1 MEKTTSYP
9 FYIKISC
16 VLISLIL
23 LICIGII
30 GESII
35 VPLFLAMLI
44 STLLIPLSVFM
55 ERKFHFSRSLAA
67 ISSTLLFLAVV
78 VGILFLV
85 GAQMSR
91 LTQEW
96 PAFEEQLVGGVH
108 SIQLWVQDTFG
119 IQQSKQLDFITE
131 HASASLS
138 TGTDLLAKTLS
149 SISTMLMY
157 LVFTVI
163 YTIFLLI
170 YRRHLVRFLV
180 ICFKHKQKNTVV
192 KIIVEIQTM
201 VKKYLIGLL
210 LQMILVTIMT
220 FIAYTV
226 LGIKYNFMLAIITG
240 LLNVLPYIGI
250 FMAMLIGV
258 LITFATTSASHVVLV
273 LIALVIIHAIDGNII
288 MPKIVGSKVKVNSL
302 VVVIGLVIGHMMW
315 GISGMLLAIPTLA
328 IAKIVFDRV
337 DGMRAWGFLL
347 GEEENE
353 NPMLNFSIAKMLKGK
368 HKFPD
373 KDDVN

>member
-180 ICFKHKQKNTVV
+180 ICFKHKHKNTVV

-302 VVVIGLVIGHMMW
+302 VVVIGLIIGHMMW

>member
-180 ICFKHKQKNTVV
+180 ICFKHKHKNTVV

>member
-1 MEKTTSYP
+1 MEKTRSYP

-55 ERKFHFSRSLAA
+55 ERRFHFSRSLSA

-78 VGILFLV
+78 VGILFVV

-96 PAFEEQLVGGVH
+96 PAFEEQLVSGVH

-131 HASASLS
+131 HAASSLS

-170 YRRHLVRFLV
+170 YRRHLVKFLV
-180 ICFKHKQKNTVV
+180 ICFKHKHKNTVV

-210 LQMILVTIMT
+210 LQMILVTILT
-220 FIAYTV
+220 FIAYTI

-353 NPMLNFSIAKMLKGK
+353 NPMLNFSISKMLKGK

>member
-1 MEKTTSYP
+1 MEKLKAYP

-16 VLISLIL
+16 VLVSLVL
-23 LICIGII
+23 LIYLGVL
-30 GESII
+30 GEAII

-44 STLLIPLSVFM
+44 STLLVPLSSAM
-55 ERKFHFSRSLAA
+55 ERRLHFSRSLAA
-67 ISSTLLFLAVV
+67 IFATLFFLTLV
-78 VGILFLV
+78 VGVIFLL
-85 GAQMSR
+85 GAQMR
-91 LTQEW
+91 KLGQEW
-96 PAFEEQLVGGVH
+96 LVFEEQLINGVH
-108 SIQLWVQDTFG
+108 GVQQWVQDTFG
-119 IQQSKQLDFITE
+119 IQQSKQLSFITE
-131 HASASLS
+131 HAAASVS
-138 TGTDLLAKTLS
+138 TGTDLLTKTLS

-163 YTIFLLI
+163 YTVFLLI

-180 ICFKHKQKNTVV
+180 ICFRHKHKNTVDKV
-192 KIIVEIQTM
+192 VGEIQTM

-210 LQMILVTIMT
+210 IQMVLVTLLT
-220 FIAYTV
+220 FIAYTI
-226 LGIKYNFMLAIITG
+226 LGVKYNFMLAVITG
-240 LLNVLPYIGI
+240 MLNVLPYIGI
-250 FMAMLIGV
+250 FIAMIIGV
-258 LITFATTSASHVVLV
+258 LITFATASISQVILVVF
-273 LIALVIIHAIDGNII
+273 ALVIIHAIDGNII

-302 VVVIGLVIGHMMW
+302 VVVVGLVIGNMMW

-353 NPMLNFSIAKMLKGK
+353 NPMLNISIAKMLQGR